1 MGRALPSDWAVPLV
15 DGGAV
20 RLRDMW
26 NAYDALETA
35 PSPLVTEETL
45 ARAEGAH
52 PPLRCHP
59 APPLPPRAA
68 PNPRRTGS
76 PPKPPSPDGPALP
89 LTAPCAAR
97 RTATVRSALSPRQ
110 ASRQC
115 IYMVA

>member
-1 MGRALPSDWAVPLV
+1 MGRALPSDWAEPLV

-52 PPLRCHP
+52 PPLRCQCSAPTPPPRTFAQRPHFCCHP
-59 APPLPPRAA
+59 MPHPPLRFAHTPPSTRLTPHLPSAAA
-68 PNPRRTGS
+68 PSRT
-76 PPKPPSPDGPALP
+76 
-89 LTAPCAAR
+89 
-97 RTATVRSALSPRQ
+97 
-110 ASRQC
+110 
-115 IYMVA
+115 